1 MKPPELIA
9 CRGLPGSGKTTWT
22 RQQLA
27 AAPPGTLMR
36 VNRDDLRRMMLP
48 VDYRRPVPEIEQRV
62 SLIVDLIVTGLF
74 NCGIS
79 VIVDDTNLHPEHLR
93 QVLTVAQWPWA
104 TWRVADFVDV
114 PLETCI
120 ARDAMRDEADRVGRE
135 VIVDM
140 HEQHIAP
147 FGGQL
152 IPVPVP
158 DGVTIPTLPPT

>member
-1 MKPPELIA
+1 VKPPELIA
-9 CRGLPGSGKTTWT
+9 CRGLPGSGKTTWA

-27 AAPPGTLMR
+27 AAPLGTLMR
-36 VNRDDLRRMMLP
+36 VNRDGLRRMM
-48 VDYRRPVPEIEQRV
+48 
-62 SLIVDLIVTGLF
+62 
-74 NCGIS
+74 
-79 VIVDDTNLHPEHLR
+79 HLR
-93 QVLTVAQWPWA
+93 RVLTVAQWPWA

-140 HEQHIAP
+140 HERHIAP
-147 FGGQL
+147 FGGRL

-158 DGVTIPTLPPT
+158 DGVTVATLPPT